1 MFGKNM
7 MEQLQKMQAS
17 AEETKKKLESLTVYG
32 ESGGNLINVEM
43 NGNRKLTKLT
53 INAELDQ
60 IDKDDLEDLLSV
72 ALNRAIEEADKVNQ
86 HEMANSARGII
97 PGM

>member
-17 AEETKKKLESLTVYG
+17 AEESKKKLDQITVYG
-32 ESGGNLINVEM
+32 EAGGNLINVEM

-53 INAELDQ
+53 INADLSQ

-72 ALNRAIEEADKVNQ
+72 ALNRAIEEANTVNEK
-86 HEMANSARGII
+86 EMAFAAKGII

>member
-7 MEQLQKMQAS
+7 MEQLQKMQAG
-17 AEETKKKLESLTVYG
+17 AEESKKKLENITVHG
-32 ESGGNLINVEM
+32 ESGGNLIAVEM

-53 INAELDQ
+53 INAELNQ
-60 IDKDDLEDLLSV
+60 IEKEDLEDLLSV
-72 ALNRAIEEADKVNQ
+72 ALNRAIEEADKVNEK
-86 HEMANSARGII
+86 EMANAAKGII

>member
-1 MFGKNM
+1 M
-7 MEQLQKMQAS
+7 MEQLHKMQAS
-17 AEETKKKLESLTVYG
+17 AEETKKKLDQLTVYG

-53 INAELDQ
+53 INAKLDQ

-72 ALNRAIEEADKVNQ
+72 ALNRAIENADKINEQ
-86 HEMANSARGII
+86 EMANAAKGII